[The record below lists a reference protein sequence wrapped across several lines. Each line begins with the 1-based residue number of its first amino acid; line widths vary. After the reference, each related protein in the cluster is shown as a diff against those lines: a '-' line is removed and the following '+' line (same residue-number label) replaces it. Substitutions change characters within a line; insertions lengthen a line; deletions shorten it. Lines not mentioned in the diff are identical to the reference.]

1 MYESVKKIQNG
12 EGYAKADQGNRIYLF
27 FKRTIDILGA
37 GFGLIILSPILLIIA
52 IAIKIEDHKGSILFS
67 L

>member
-27 FKRTIDILGA
+27 LRGQ
-37 GFGLIILSPILLIIA
+37 
-52 IAIKIEDHKGSILFS
+52 
-67 L
+67 